1 VFHLQYTVSDQQQKV
16 IGNRAKGFR
25 EAFPAN
31 KKKTNVYYKAHH
43 LLFVDLA
50 KQCAVGFFLELSQLH
65 SRCSSDLSSFHWIAN
80 PPPPKQN
87 VIKTFL

>member
-1 VFHLQYTVSDQQQKV
+1 MFHPQYTGSDQQQKV

-31 KKKTNVYYKAHH
+31 KKSNVYYKAHH

-65 SRCSSDLSSFHWIAN
+65 SFTAGAAG
-80 PPPPKQN
+80 
-87 VIKTFL
+87 T